1 MKLFVKLFVILFLID
16 IALGFSL
23 SALVPDVLSPT
34 SLIVKFVDEAISFP
48 LTLYNK
54 TFPEHG
60 IYRSSTNSF
69 WTVIIVNALL
79 QALIAFFVIKLIRK
93 ARA

>member
-1 MKLFVKLFVILFLID
+1 MKLFIKLFIILFLID
-16 IALGFSL
+16 IALGFSIT
-23 SALVPDVLSPT
+23 ALVPDILASN

-54 TFPEHG
+54 TFPEYG

-79 QALIAFFVIKLIRK
+79 QALIAYLVIKLLRK
-93 ARA
+93 ART

>member
-1 MKLFVKLFVILFLID
+1 MKLFIKLFIILFLID
-16 IALGFSL
+16 IALGFSIT
-23 SALVPDVLSPT
+23 ALVPDILAPN

-54 TFPEHG
+54 TFPEYG

-79 QALIAFFVIKLIRK
+79 QALIAYLVIKLLRK
-93 ARA
+93 AST